1 MNEQRKYE
9 ICIYCIYN
17 GISISLK
24 KDGNRTTCYIIAF
37 VVQSLSRVRLFET
50 PWTAAHQAFLSFTIS
65 WSCLKLISIESV
77 MSSSHR
83 IHCLPPLPLPS
94 TFPES
99 GSFPMNWLFALGGQS
114 IGASA
119 SASVLPRNIQ
129 DWFPLRLTSLISL
142 LSKGLSRVFSSTTV
156 QKHQFFGAQ
165 SSLCPILTSVHG
177 YWKNHSFNYT
187 DLCQQSDI

>member
-1 MNEQRKYE
+1 MSYSLRPYEHQRAWFHYP
-9 ICIYCIYN
+9 
-17 GISISLK
+17 
-24 KDGNRTTCYIIAF
+24 
-37 VVQSLSRVRLFET
+37 SLSPRIC
-50 PWTAAHQAFLSFTIS
+50 SN
-65 WSCLKLISIESV
+65 SCPPSQWCHPTV
-77 MSSSHR
+77 SSS
-83 IHCLPPLPLPS
+83 IVPIFCFQS
-94 TFPES
+94 FPES
-99 GSFPMNWLFALGGQS
+99 RSFPMNQFFASGGQS
-114 IGASA
+114 IGVST

-187 DLCQQSDI
+187 DLCQQSDVSAS

>member
-1 MNEQRKYE
+1 MDYSTPVLPV
-9 ICIYCIYN
+9 IHYLL
-17 GISISLK
+17 SLL
-24 KDGNRTTCYIIAF
+24 R
-37 VVQSLSRVRLFET
+37 
-50 PWTAAHQAFLSFTIS
+50 
-65 WSCLKLISIESV
+65 V
-77 MSSSHR
+77 MSIVAMMPSNHLILCR
-83 IHCLPPLPLPS
+83 PLLLLPS
-94 TFPES
+94 IFPSIRVFSYES
-99 GSFPMNWLFALGGQS
+99 ALFTSGGQS

-187 DLCQQSDI
+187 DLCQQSDVSAF